1 MRVTVIENDNITESE
16 IVINCK
22 KADASIQKIVAAL
35 NMYDQKLTGILGNQ
49 TYILDVSD
57 ILYIDTVDKRTFLY
71 TGTVVYETPLKLYE
85 LEERLE
91 ASDFFRAGKST
102 IINFNQIQS
111 LKPDITGRF
120 QVTLSNKERLFVSR
134 QYAVTI
140 KQKLGVI
147 R

>member
-1 MRVTVIENDNITESE
+1 MKVTVFESDDITESE
-16 IVINCK
+16 IIINCK
-22 KADASIQKIVAAL
+22 KADGNIQKIVAVL
-35 NMYDQKLTGILGNQ
+35 NMFDQKLTGISGNQ
-49 TYILDVSD
+49 TYILDVTD

-71 TGTVVYETPLKLYE
+71 TGAVVYESSLKLYE

-91 ASDFFRAGKST
+91 ACDFFRAGKST

-111 LKPDITGRF
+111 LNPDLYGRF
-120 QVTLSNKERLFVSR
+120 QVTLSNGERLFVSR

-147 R
+147 K